1 MTVIGWLILAALG
14 AGGALVLLVFALGR
28 VSGRADE
35 RTEQSAAEMRERI
48 ASGRPPLPPEEGGPT
63 AMALPPEVTDGLA
76 QAPPRFVRGTSVDRA
91 GARRVGGR
99 LHER

>member
-1 MTVIGWLILAALG
+1 MTVIGWVIVAALG
-14 AGGALVLLVFALGR
+14 VGGALVLLVFALGR

-63 AMALPPEVTDGLA
+63 AMMLTPEVTDGLA
-76 QAPPRFVRGTSVDRA
+76 PGPPRLVRGTAVDHA
-91 GARRVGGR
+91 VARRVGGR
-99 LHER
+99 LRER